1 MLAFFQQITEEQVLA
16 RLGAAAV
23 LSITMTNSL
32 HNHHQHKKLQQQ
44 QGLNDNDRS
53 LSKSDNNKVPKAY
66 LRPIFYFSRLLTCYF

>member
-1 MLAFFQQITEEQVLA
+1 VQQLTEEEVLA

-23 LSITMTNSL
+23 QSVTITNSL
-32 HNHHQHKKLQQQ
+32 HNHHQHKQPQQ

-66 LRPIFYFSRLLTCYF
+66 LRPIFYFSRLLTGYF